1 MKMKRNTDWT
11 DVMRDALRDAEVSPS
26 EGGWERLLRDLD
38 AAAPQPGTPGP
49 LPPDTEF
56 RAAEPFPA
64 AAPRRSVWR
73 IYGPRIAAAA
83 AAVLICV
90 VAVEY
95 LWRPDSELGGDVPVI
110 ASVTERGDSA
120 VDLPQ
125 DPGMRIPDPGES
137 RGETLRESL
146 ARATGWSQSPAAKS
160 VSESAAG
167 PATGKADA
175 TKEACTALLAE
186 AATAEGGASR
196 AALLAED
203 ETVGEEAPRAAT
215 PGADA
220 GPAADPA
227 GETTANSSAEPF
239 ADASVETSADAG
251 QTTRARSAA
260 DPLTRTSSADS
271 NNARYRSARTYD
283 LYADEISDAAP
294 RRKPRASFSL
304 FAAGGTSSGNS
315 LRPEVDFSSA
325 PMGDVSS
332 IIGNGNNFSPLKWRN
347 YDESSFRHHL
357 PLSFGL
363 SFSVKFPYGLSVESG
378 VNYTLLRSDVRME
391 FSSEDLSQKL
401 HFIGVPLRLNWQF
414 VERGRFSAYLA
425 GGGMVE
431 KCVSAT
437 LGGRSVDESALQWS
451 LLAALGAQYR
461 LGDMVGLYFEPEV
474 SYYLTDT
481 ELRTSRSDAPLTL
494 TLRIGVRLLF

>member
-11 DVMRDALRDAEVSPS
+11 DVMRDVLRDAEVSPS

-49 LPPDTEF
+49 LPPETEF
-56 RAAEPFPA
+56 RAAEHSSA

-146 ARATGWSQSPAAKS
+146 ARATGWSQSPAAETAA
-160 VSESAAG
+160 ESAMEKDG
-167 PATGKADA
+167 ATNSVRA
-175 TKEACTALLAE
+175 ALLAE
-186 AATAEGGASR
+186 AAT
-196 AALLAED
+196 
-203 ETVGEEAPRAAT
+203 VGEETLRAAESVRRS
-215 PGADA
+215 PAAERGADVSSD
-220 GPAADPA
+220 AA
-227 GETTANSSAEPF
+227 
-239 ADASVETSADAG
+239 SADAG
-251 QTTRARSAA
+251 QTARAREVVEPS
-260 DPLTRTSSADS
+260 TRTSASGSDDT
-271 NNARYRSARTYD
+271 RYRSARTYD
-283 LYADEISDAAP
+283 FYADEASDAARP
-294 RRKPRASFSL
+294 RRPRASFSL

-461 LGDMVGLYFEPEV
+461 LGDRVGLYFEPEA